1 MRSWIK
7 PIHIL
12 TLSKTQLYRQALT
25 KVGNPNVLVN
35 IISKRVKQLNAG
47 GGIGRPLILETANM
61 SASEIALTELIE
73 EKFDW
78 EMLEDIVE

>member
-1 MRSWIK
+1 M
-7 PIHIL
+7 
-12 TLSKTQLYRQALT
+12 KTELYRKALE

-35 IISKRVKQLNAG
+35 IISKRVKQLNSG
-47 GGIGRPLILETANM
+47 GGLGRPLLLETASL

-78 EMLEDIVE
+78 ELLDDADIAPENK